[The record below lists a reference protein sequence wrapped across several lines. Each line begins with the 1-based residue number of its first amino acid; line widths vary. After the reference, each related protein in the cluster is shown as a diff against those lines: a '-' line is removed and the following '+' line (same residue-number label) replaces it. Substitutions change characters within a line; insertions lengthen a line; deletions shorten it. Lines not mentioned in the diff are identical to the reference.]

1 LLTKKA
7 NTVEKLADP
16 SRRRLFRGRVK
27 TQKVMRLPWVI
38 NEAVF
43 TSGCTQCQ
51 DCIKSCES
59 NIIVKDED
67 GFPKIDF
74 NQGECT
80 FCNKCIEVCEQPLF
94 SGLFPKDSIE
104 ELAEVITEDL
114 SKENNDKAWPATL
127 EINDK
132 CLAKN
137 NIYCQSCRDECETSV
152 IKFNYLNSSI
162 PQPSI
167 TEVDCSQCGA
177 CISVCPQ
184 SAIAFNFDQT
194 TA

>member
-1 LLTKKA
+1 
-7 NTVEKLADP
+7 VEKLADP

-27 TQKVMRLPWVI
+27 TQQVMRLPWVI
-38 NEAVF
+38 DEAVF

-51 DCIKSCES
+51 DCIKSCET

-74 NQGECT
+74 EQGECT
-80 FCNKCIEVCEQPLF
+80 FCNKCIEECEQPLF
-94 SGLFPKDSIE
+94 SGLFSNDSTDIF
-104 ELAEVITEDL
+104 TEDL
-114 SKENNDKAWPATL
+114 AKKNLNKAWPATL
-127 EINDK
+127 EINEK

-137 NIYCQSCRDECETSV
+137 DIYCQSCRDECETSV

-167 TEVDCSQCGA
+167 TDVDCTQCGA

-194 TA
+194 AV

>member
-1 LLTKKA
+1 MFTKKT

-27 TQKVMRLPWVI
+27 TQQVMRLPWVI

-67 GFPKIDF
+67 GFPKVDF

-94 SGLFPKDSIE
+94 SGLFTE
-104 ELAEVITEDL
+104 ELTEGL
-114 SKENNDKAWPATL
+114 TENISAKAWPVTL

-167 TEVDCSQCGA
+167 SEVDCSQCGA

-194 TA
+194 TV

>member
-1 LLTKKA
+1 M
-7 NTVEKLADP
+7 ERLADP

-27 TQKVMRLPWVI
+27 TEKLMRLPWII
-38 NEAVF
+38 NDAVF

-51 DCIKSCES
+51 DCIQSCES
-59 NIIVKDED
+59 NIIVKDEL

-80 FCNKCIEVCEQPLF
+80 FCNKCIEVCKQPLF
-94 SGLFPKDSIE
+94 SGKFSQD
-104 ELAEVITEDL
+104 
-114 SKENNDKAWPATL
+114 NNEKAWPVSLA
-127 EINDK
+127 ISDK

-162 PQPSI
+162 PQPSFN
-167 TEVDCSQCGA
+167 ELDCSQCGA
-177 CISVCPQ
+177 CITSCPQ
-184 SAIAFNFDQT
+184 GAIAFNVKT
-194 TA
+194 TEN

>member
-1 LLTKKA
+1 V
-7 NTVEKLADP
+7 VEKLADP

-27 TQKVMRLPWVI
+27 TQQVIRLPWVI
-38 NEAVF
+38 SETVF

-59 NIIVKDED
+59 KIIVKDEE
-67 GFPKIDF
+67 GFPKVDF
-74 NQGECT
+74 EQGECT

-94 SGLFPKDSIE
+94 SGVFPKDSIE
-104 ELAEVITEDL
+104 GLTEG
-114 SKENNDKAWPATL
+114 STENNHDKAWPVTL

-152 IKFNYLNSSI
+152 IKFKYLDSSI

-194 TA
+194 TV

>member
-1 LLTKKA
+1 LFAKKT

-27 TQKVMRLPWVI
+27 TQQVMRLPWVI

-51 DCIKSCES
+51 DCVQSCET

-94 SGLFPKDSIE
+94 SGLF
-104 ELAEVITEDL
+104 TEDL
-114 SKENNDKAWPATL
+114 TEDNSDKAWPVTL

-167 TEVDCSQCGA
+167 AEVDCSQCGA

-194 TA
+194 TV